1 MPISDTTRR
10 AFIFGAATIGASALL
25 LGVQR
30 ALNSAFADDNA
41 AADANTGPVKIQKF
55 ADDGTALEI
64 VSVPKVRK
72 NPEAWK
78 KQLPPLSYEV
88 TRQADTEWA
97 FSGPL
102 DKEYRPGLYRCTD
115 CENALFSSAA
125 KFDSGT
131 GWPSFWTPIAP
142 QNLYEKR
149 TITFGTVLR
158 EVKCTLCDAHLGHV
172 FADGPKPTGLRY
184 CMNSAALHFLPR
196 TQS

>member
-1 MPISDTTRR
+1 MLISDTTRR
-10 AFIFGAATIGASALL
+10 AFIFGVATIGAGALL

-30 ALNSAFADDNA
+30 VLNSAFADDS
-41 AADANTGPVKIQKF
+41 ANTDDGPVKIQKF
-55 ADDGTALEI
+55 SDDGVALEI
-64 VSVPKVRK
+64 VTVPKVRK
-72 NPEAWK
+72 NLEAWK
-78 KQLPPLSYEV
+78 RQLPALSYEV

-97 FSGPL
+97 FSGTL
-102 DKEYRPGLYRCTD
+102 DKEYRPGLYRCID

-142 QNLYEKR
+142 GNLYEKR
-149 TITFGTVLR
+149 SVSFATVLR

-172 FADGPKPTGLRY
+172 FSDGPKPTGLRY

-196 TQS
+196 GEI